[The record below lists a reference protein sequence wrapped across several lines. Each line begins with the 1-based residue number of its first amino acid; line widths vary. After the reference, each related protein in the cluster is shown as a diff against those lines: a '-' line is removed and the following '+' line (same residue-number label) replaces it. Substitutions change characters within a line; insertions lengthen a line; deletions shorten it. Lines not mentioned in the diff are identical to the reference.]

1 MSQQPT
7 IGVQQRSIIVGE
19 VFASDKPAI
28 VSTVLGS
35 CVAACLHDPLTCI
48 GGMNHFML
56 PVSHREVAS
65 AAFGIH
71 AMEMLINSIMR
82 LGGDRRRL
90 QAKVFGGGNVLAL
103 RGSAL
108 QVGQR
113 NAAFVRQFL
122 ADEGIPLVAHRL
134 GGSCGVKL
142 CFETATARALVKPLP
157 NHALNDMLKREVEYV
172 QHRLANPVSVQNA
185 VTLF

>member
-1 MSQQPT
+1 MVQQAT
-7 IGVQQRSIIVGE
+7 IAVHQRSIIVGE
-19 VFASDKPAI
+19 VFASDTPTI

-35 CVAACLHDPLTCI
+35 CVAACLHDPITRV

-56 PVSHREVAS
+56 PASHREVAS

-71 AMEMLINSIMR
+71 AMEILINCIMR
-82 LGGDRRRL
+82 RGGDRRRL

-103 RGSAL
+103 HGPAL
-108 QVGQR
+108 QIGQQ
-113 NAAFVRQFL
+113 NATFVRQFL
-122 ADEGIPLVAHRL
+122 EDEGIPLIAHRL
-134 GGSCGVKL
+134 GGNCGVKL

-157 NHALNDMLKREVEYV
+157 NHALNDTLQREVEYM
-172 QHRLANPVSVQNA
+172 HGNTPGNAPTQNA

>member
-1 MSQQPT
+1 MTQQT
-7 IGVQQRSIIVGE
+7 TRAVHQRSIIVGE
-19 VFASDKPAI
+19 VFASDTPTI

-35 CVAACLHDPLTCI
+35 CVAACLYDPITRV

-56 PVSHREVAS
+56 PASHREVAN

-103 RGSAL
+103 HGPAL
-108 QVGQR
+108 QVGQQ
-113 NAAFVRQFL
+113 NATFVRQFL
-122 ADEGIPLVAHRL
+122 ADEGIPLMAHRL
-134 GGSCGVKL
+134 GGNCGVKL

-157 NHALNDMLKREVEYV
+157 NHAIDDTIKREVEYI
-172 QHRLANPVSVQNA
+172 RESTADRTPLPDA
-185 VTLF
+185 VTFF